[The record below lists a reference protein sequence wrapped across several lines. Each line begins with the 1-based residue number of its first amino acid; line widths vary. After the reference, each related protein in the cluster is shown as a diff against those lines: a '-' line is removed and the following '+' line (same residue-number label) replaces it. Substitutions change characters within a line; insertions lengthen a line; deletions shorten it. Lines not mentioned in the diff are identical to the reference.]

1 MKILKGV
8 VSIKSTRFWRHRSVE
23 PKPISPLGLGEI
35 GPEDPKIKIKTWP
48 LGF

>member
-1 MKILKGV
+1 MIL
-8 VSIKSTRFWRHRSVE
+8 FA
-23 PKPISPLGLGEI
+23 SPEGLGEI